1 MKKLTQKVSFYNNNN
16 KSKISVFLP
25 GLEFEAEFERVTAA
39 FLCKVKKKKIILGF
53 RPRKISVFFFTEL
66 LDEGGGKLIGA
77 TVADLVANEG
87 SKENLRDLD
96 LDFTLRSMEVSVFN
110 NFRIRFIVHQNQV
123 YY

>member
-1 MKKLTQKVSFYNNNN
+1 M
-16 KSKISVFLP
+16 
-25 GLEFEAEFERVTAA
+25 EFEAEFERVTAA
-39 FLCKVKKKKIILGF
+39 FLCEVKKKINLGF
-53 RPRKISVFFFTEL
+53 RSRNNLVFRFTGL
-66 LDEGGGKLIGA
+66 LDEGGGNLIGA

>member
-1 MKKLTQKVSFYNNNN
+1 M
-16 KSKISVFLP
+16 
-25 GLEFEAEFERVTAA
+25 EFEAEFERVTAA
-39 FLCKVKKKKIILGF
+39 FLCKVKKKKKIILGF
-53 RPRKISVFFFTEL
+53 RPRKISVFRFTTL
-66 LDEGGGKLIGA
+66 LDEGGGNLIGA

>member
-1 MKKLTQKVSFYNNNN
+1 MFSYLVWNLKPNLKESQLHFS
-16 KSKISVFLP
+16 
-25 GLEFEAEFERVTAA
+25 
-39 FLCKVKKKKIILGF
+39 VKKKKKINLGF
-53 RPRKISVFFFTEL
+53 RPRKISVFRFTGL